1 MKKLKITLF
10 AEQKR
15 KAQQPSDLIL
25 LIKKAFADVQ
35 ESSLI
40 ANKPLIDLPHLV
52 EMANKFNMS
61 FERAVVFAS
70 IYCIT
75 ENESKLTERG
85 ITSFLKHF
93 FVNNS
98 RAVRMEIREL
108 KRIGLICMLKDE
120 GLLVYF
126 IDSRIMQSLD
136 ENDLDAIVN
145 IGPVGLEASMEF
157 VRKKLM
163 DHDTLSGSEVLQ
175 YLDDIKQGNPDL
187 TLIKYCEEKY
197 FFSTIYDAY
206 LCLAVCAKAVIDND
220 AFDFSYM
227 ESYVNVG
234 RRYIQVLRQEVLSQ
248 SWAPIE
254 EGYIEI
260 AGGNTMDFNP
270 QLILTAKGYDFFLK
284 ELDPEFLKM
293 IRTKIGALQT
303 PLIQPKD
310 IQKVSLFF
318 DDEFKDR
325 TERIASLL
333 QPETFKKYQDSF
345 PKAAKMKGMTLLF
358 HGLPGCGKTE
368 FALQLSKITG
378 RPLMKIEVTDFQSKW
393 VGESEKRLRGI
404 FKDYRMACERSEIQ
418 PLLFFNEAD
427 QIIGKRVAIRNSVDQ
442 MTNALQNIVLEEM
455 ENFDGILIG
464 TTNLTDNMDSAFERR
479 WVMKLHFESPNNQ
492 AKQAIWKSA
501 IKALRVSEAETL
513 VRKFDFT
520 PGEITNIARR
530 FSVEKLLGL
539 KSTRLDVLMTLCES
553 ERYNS
558 GASTKSIGFTFEKSL
573 QQKAKAN

>member
-15 KAQQPSDLIL
+15 KNQQPSDLIL
-25 LIKKAFADVQ
+25 IVKKAFADVQ

-52 EMANKFNMS
+52 EMANMFNMS
-61 FERAVVFAS
+61 FERAVVFAA
-70 IYCIT
+70 IYCIS
-75 ENESKLTERG
+75 ENDSKLTEKG
-85 ITSFLKHF
+85 ITSILKHF

-108 KRIGLICMLKDE
+108 KRIGLICLLKDE
-120 GLLVYF
+120 GLMVYF
-126 IDSRIMQSLD
+126 IDSKIMQALD

-145 IGPVGLEASMEF
+145 VGPVGLEASLEF
-157 VRKKLM
+157 FRKKMM
-163 DHDTLSGSEVLQ
+163 DHDSLCRSEVNQ
-175 YLDDIKQGNPDL
+175 YLDDIQQRNPNL
-187 TLIKYCEEKY
+187 NLVKYCDEKY
-197 FFSTIYDAY
+197 FFNTIYDAY
-206 LCLAVCAKAVIDND
+206 LCFAVCAKAVIDND

-227 ESYVNVG
+227 ESYVNIG
-234 RRYIQVLRQEVLSQ
+234 RKYIQILRQEVLSQ
-248 SWAPIE
+248 CWSPITD
-254 EGYIEI
+254 GYIEI
-260 AGGNTMDFNP
+260 SGGNTMDFNP
-270 QLILTAKGYDFFLK
+270 QLVLTAKGYDFFLK
-284 ELDPEFLKM
+284 EMDPAFLKM
-293 IRTKIGALQT
+293 IRTKIGALRT

-310 IQKVSLFF
+310 IQKVKLFF
-318 DDEFKDR
+318 SSEF
-325 TERIASLL
+325 TETTTRIASLL
-333 QPETFKKYQDSF
+333 QPETFRKYQDGF
-345 PKAAKMKGMTLLF
+345 PKAAKMKGMTMLF
-358 HGLPGCGKTE
+358 HGSPGCGKTE
-368 FALQLSKITG
+368 FALQLSKLTG

-464 TTNLTDNMDSAFERR
+464 TTNLTENMDAAFERR

-501 IKALRVSEAETL
+501 IKGLRTSEAEKL
-513 VRKFDFT
+513 VQKFDFT
-520 PGEITNIARR
+520 PGEITNISRR

-539 KSTRLDVLMTLCES
+539 TSTRLDMLMKLCES
-553 ERYNS
+553 ERYNTLN
-558 GASTKSIGFTFEKSL
+558 STKSIGFTFEKSFR
-573 QQKAKAN
+573 QKAKAN

>member
-1 MKKLKITLF
+1 MKKLKITRF
-10 AEQKR
+10 AEKKLQDK
-15 KAQQPSDLIL
+15 KPSDLIL
-25 LIKKAFADVQ
+25 LVKKAFADVQ
-35 ESSLI
+35 ESFLI

-61 FERAVVFAS
+61 FERAVVFTS

-108 KRIGLICMLKDE
+108 KRIGLICSLKDE
-120 GLLVYF
+120 GLIVYF

-157 VRKKLM
+157 VRKKLI
-163 DHDTLSGSEVLQ
+163 DHDTLNRSEVEQ
-175 YLDDIKQGNPDL
+175 YLDDIKQSNPNL
-187 TLIKYCEEKY
+187 TLVKYCEEKY

-227 ESYVNVG
+227 DSYINIG
-234 RRYIQVLRQEVLSQ
+234 RRDIQVLRQEVLSQ

-270 QLILTAKGYDFFLK
+270 QLILTSKGYDYFLK
-284 ELDPEFLKM
+284 EMDESFLKI
-293 IRTKIGALQT
+293 IRAKIGALKT
-303 PLIQPKD
+303 PLLHPKD
-310 IQKVSLFF
+310 IHKVKLFF
-318 DDEFKDR
+318 TPEFEE
-325 TERIASLL
+325 TCSRIASLL
-333 QPETFKKYQDSF
+333 QPETFRKYQEGF
-345 PKAAKMKGMTLLF
+345 PNNAKMKGMTLLF
-358 HGLPGCGKTE
+358 HGSPGCGKTE

-404 FKDYRMACERSEIQ
+404 FKDYRMACERSEIE

-427 QIIGKRVAIRNSVDQ
+427 QIIGKRVGIRNSVDQ

-479 WVMKLHFESPNNQ
+479 WVMKLHFETPNNQ
-492 AKQAIWKSA
+492 AKHAIWKSA
-501 IKALRVSEAETL
+501 IKGLRTSEAESL
-513 VRKFDFT
+513 VQKFDFT

-539 KSTRLDVLMTLCES
+539 KSSRLDVLNKLCES
-553 ERYNS
+553 ERYNKVD
-558 GASTKSIGFTFEKSL
+558 STKSIGFTFEKSL
-573 QQKAKAN
+573 QQNAKAN